1 MLRLIGIEI
10 FKMSRKPRT
19 YLGFAAFLVIDILLL
34 LGLKYG
40 GIEGIMDKGAARQG
54 VQMVGSPI
62 NAVFFAW
69 IVVGFPL
76 LALPVIS
83 VWIPFFTSVV
93 SGEIMAGEHADGTM
107 RALLTRPINRLS
119 LLAAKLIACIL
130 HTVSLVF
137 FLGII
142 AYLFGWI
149 WFGRGGLTTT
159 GSIMQ
164 PMLTWFPESEG
175 IRRVAMSYLLTTA
188 FSTTI
193 ACIALFISVWLNN
206 AVGAIGGTMMLTF
219 MLAILGEIP
228 YFHLIKPYLY
238 TTYVF
243 IGQKAFLDPIPIADI
258 HKALITLGIYI
269 AAFVTLSAVIFKRKD
284 ILA

>member
-1 MLRLIGIEI
+1 MLRLVGIEL

-40 GIEGIMDKGAARQG
+40 GIEGIMDRGVASQG

-76 LALPVIS
+76 VALPVIS

-93 SGEIMAGEHADGTM
+93 SGEIMAGEHSDGTM

-119 LLAAKLIACIL
+119 LLAAKLTACIL
-130 HTVSLVF
+130 YAVVLVF
-137 FLGII
+137 FLGVV

-159 GSIMQ
+159 GTMTQ
-164 PMLTWFPESEG
+164 TMLAWFPESEG

-188 FSTTI
+188 FSTTV

-243 IGQKAFLDPIPIADI
+243 IGQKVFLDPIPVVDI
-258 HKALITLGIYI
+258 HQALITLGIYI
-269 AAFVTLSAVIFKRKD
+269 VVFVALSAIIFRRKD

>member
-1 MLRLIGIEI
+1 MLRLIGIEL

-40 GIEGIMDKGAARQG
+40 GIEGIMDQGVASQG

-69 IVVGFPL
+69 FVVGSPF
-76 LALPVIS
+76 ALPIVT
-83 VWIPFFTSVV
+83 VWIPFFTSIV
-93 SGEIMAGEHADGTM
+93 SGEIMAGEHSDGTL
-107 RALLTRPINRLS
+107 RALLTRPVSRLS
-119 LLAAKLIACIL
+119 LLWAKLAACLIYGVL
-130 HTVSLVF
+130 LVF
-137 FLGII
+137 FLGGV

-149 WFGRGGLTTT
+149 WFGRGGLTAT
-159 GSIMQ
+159 GSFTQ
-164 PMLTWFPESEG
+164 PMLVWFQESEG
-175 IRRVAMSYLLTTA
+175 IRRVAMAYLLTTM
-188 FSTTI
+188 FSTTV

-228 YFHLIKPYLY
+228 YFQVIKPYLY

-243 IGQKAFLDPIPIADI
+243 IGQKAFMDPIPVADI
-258 HKALITLGIYI
+258 HQALITLGIYI
-269 AAFVTLSAVIFKRKD
+269 ATFITLSAVIFRRKD